1 MQDVFALL
9 HVVSDHTDSA
19 ALMRLLATPRFAVEA
34 DDLQALADTA
44 ERQIVVNVPQLGTIV
59 NGKLDAVFFG
69 GLNEKDQSKR
79 YTIVDWKTGKKP
91 RKKEEIQEKLVQLD
105 MYRLLLSAMEG
116 VPLDAID
123 ACLYY
128 LSEPVEG
135 NRQLNA
141 ADKTEEEILA
151 ELSYGIPKQS
161 DND

>member
-1 MQDVFALL
+1 MLAEIKRNNGMQSQKNNAAVENAAENAMENNALF
-9 HVVSDHTDSA
+9 DWQQ
-19 ALMRLLATPRFAVEA
+19 RLATSAWAQRKPAW
-34 DDLQALADTA
+34 A
-44 ERQIVVNVPQLGTIV
+44 ERQIVVNMPQLGTII

-69 GLNEKDQSKR
+69 GLNEKDQSKQ

-91 RKKEEIQEKLVQLD
+91 R
-105 MYRLLLSAMEG
+105 LSAMEG